1 MELDSSSGS
10 DQPAGARGR
19 KLARALFPIHP
30 FLIALFPVLS
40 LLAAN
45 IQEIPISQ
53 SYRSLWVVLVG
64 TAALL
69 AAMWLLLRDRLRAAA
84 LCSLLLV
91 LLFSY
96 GQVYAVL
103 KTATLGNFILG
114 RHRYLVPSFCLI
126 AGLGAWLILSRKG
139 DLRVASRT
147 LNIVGVILLVMPVYS
162 IGLYLY
168 RVQTVWSAVGLDPL
182 PSLEGGTATEGLV
195 RPDVYYIILDGYA
208 RSDYMREVFAYDNS
222 DFLEFLRDRGFYIAD
237 RSVSN
242 HNWTALSLASSLN
255 MEFVQYLGLDLVRG
269 SYPAVFVNPIRH
281 SRVRSKLESLGYS
294 TVGMRTGYIPTEL
307 DDADHLFSPEV
318 DGLQPVSAGP
328 SFYLNAFEGMLYR
341 SSAGRIL
348 ADFSDPEAKNW
359 VGFRTDYPFEVL
371 RGIILAQFENL
382 ADVPAIPG
390 PKFVFVHIVAP
401 HSPYLFG
408 PNGENIK
415 QTGSF
420 TLADTGTAG
429 DSLTKEAA
437 QYRDQ
442 AIYISSRVEETID
455 TILRDSKVSPIIILQ
470 ADHGPSVGRGR
481 ESEGE
486 GLRQRTAILNA
497 YHMPGGC
504 DEHLYPGISPVNS
517 FRIMFNCYFDESY
530 ELLEDSVYFSNW
542 PRETDYLFIDVSQEV
557 RQVDG

>member
-1 MELDSSSGS
+1 MKPDSSLGL
-10 DQPAGARGR
+10 DQPAEGRVR
-19 KLARALFPIHP
+19 KLARAPLPAHP

-53 SYRSLWVVLVG
+53 SSRSLLVVLVG

-69 AAMWLLLRDRLRAAA
+69 AVMWLLLRDGLKAAA

-91 LLFSY
+91 LFFSY
-96 GQVYAVL
+96 GQLYTVL
-103 KTATLGNFILG
+103 KTATLGNFIVG
-114 RHRYLVPSFCLI
+114 RHRYLVPLFGLI

-139 DLRVASRT
+139 DLHAASRT
-147 LNIVGVILLVMPVYS
+147 LNIVGVILLVVPVFS

-168 RVQTVWSAVGLDPL
+168 RVQTVWSVEGLDPL
-182 PSLEGGTATEGLV
+182 PSQEGGIAGEGLV
-195 RPDVYYIILDGYA
+195 RPDIYYIILDGYA
-208 RSDYMREVFAYDNS
+208 RSDYMRDVFDYDNS

-237 RSVSN
+237 QSMSN

-255 MEFVQYLGLDLVRG
+255 MDFVQNLGLDLVRG

-307 DDADHLFSPEV
+307 DDADYLFSPEIE
-318 DGLQPVSAGP
+318 GLQPRSAGP
-328 SFYLNAFEGMLYR
+328 SLFLNAFEGMLYR

-348 ADFSDPEAKNW
+348 ADFSDPEARNW

-382 ADVPAIPG
+382 ADVPAIPE

-420 TLADTGTAG
+420 TLADTG
-429 DSLTKEAA
+429 DSLSEEAA

-442 AIYISSRVEETID
+442 AIYITSKVEETID
-455 TILRDSKVSPIIILQ
+455 TILENSQVSPIIILQ
-470 ADHGPSVGRGR
+470 ADHGPSVGKGR

-497 YHMPGGC
+497 YRLPGDC
-504 DEHLYPGISPVNS
+504 DKHLYPEITPVNT
-517 FRIMFNCYFDESY
+517 FRIVFNCYFGESY
-530 ELLEDSVYFSNW
+530 ELLEDSVYFSQW
-542 PRETDYLFIDVSQEV
+542 PRETDYIFINVNEEI
-557 RQVDG
+557 G